1 MKPESLNTAVELA
14 EKLEHVFVATA
25 DSSGMPHVAAAAKIS
40 QTSEDQVTVDAWF
53 CPGTITNL
61 KNNCRISLVVWDA
74 PVDKGYQLLGQVEKV
89 EEIAM
94 MNGYSPE
101 TDKLPPIPQVEN
113 RLFVRVDKVIAFSHA
128 PHSDLEE

>member
-1 MKPESLNTAVELA
+1 MKPKSLNTAVELA

-25 DSSGMPHVAAAAKIS
+25 DSSGMPHVAAAAKLN
-40 QTSEDQVTVDAWF
+40 QTSKDHVALTAWF
-53 CPGTITNL
+53 CPGTIANL
-61 KNNCRISLVVWDA
+61 SENRRISMVEWDA
-74 PVDKGYQLLGQVEKV
+74 PSDKGYQLLGLVEKI

-101 TDKLPPIPQVEN
+101 IDETIVMPQVEN
-113 RLFVRVDKVIAFSHA
+113 RLLVRVDKIISFSHA

>member
-1 MKPESLNTAVELA
+1 MKPKSLNTAVELA

-40 QTSEDQVTVDAWF
+40 QTSEDQVTVVAWF
-53 CPGTITNL
+53 CPGTLANL

-101 TDKLPPIPQVEN
+101 IDETTVMPQVEN
-113 RLFVRVDKVIAFSHA
+113 RLLVRVDKVIAFSHA